1 MDPQEITLKTYL
13 NSLPEEKKEVI
24 SKLRRV
30 ILSHLPEGFAE
41 VIKEGALEYVVPLS
55 KYPQGYHVE
64 KGTPLPFLSVVV
76 QKNHVALYHMG
87 IYMDPQVDSW
97 FREAYG
103 KQVPTKL
110 DMGKSCIRLKNP
122 AHIPYDLLGEL
133 LEKISMEAY
142 VKAYETHIH
151 P

>member
-1 MDPQEITLKTYL
+1 MDQKEKAFMAYRD
-13 NSLPEEKKEVI
+13 SLPEEKREMI
-24 SKLRRV
+24 SKLRTV
-30 ILSHLPEGFAE
+30 ILTHLSEGFE
-41 VIKEGALEYVVPLS
+41 EEIKEGALEYVVPLS

-151 P
+151 S

>member
-41 VIKEGALEYVVPLS
+41 VINEGALEYVVPLS

-151 P
+151 S